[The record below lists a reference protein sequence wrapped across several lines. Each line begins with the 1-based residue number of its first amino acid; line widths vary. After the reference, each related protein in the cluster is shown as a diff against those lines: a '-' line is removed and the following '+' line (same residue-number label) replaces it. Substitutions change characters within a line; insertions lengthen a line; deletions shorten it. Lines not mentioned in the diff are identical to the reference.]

1 MTTSGPA
8 HPLGYTP
15 PPEHPKPGA
24 SSASFSL
31 RKPTLVSP
39 PGKNSHNT
47 VKADRIAIVAA
58 DFDDAQTA
66 LAELTQKYTTV
77 EPQDADVI
85 VALGGDGFVLQ
96 TLRHYI
102 DRKVPVFGMNRGS
115 IGFLMNDYRTDDLP
129 RRVANAQPMTLY
141 PLRMRATTLDGS
153 VHESLAINE
162 VSLLRQT
169 YQAAKL
175 EIQVNDVVRMPELI
189 CDGALVS
196 TAAGSTAYNLSA
208 DGPIIPLSA
217 EIMALALTPISA
229 FRPRR
234 WRGALLPHTA
244 HVRFKVLDN
253 LKRPVSATA
262 DDTEVRDVVQVDVS
276 EERES
281 SFRLLFDPETNLEE
295 RILKEQF
302 AP

>member
-1 MTTSGPA
+1 MT
-8 HPLGYTP
+8 
-15 PPEHPKPGA
+15 
-24 SSASFSL
+24 
-31 RKPTLVSP
+31 P
-39 PGKNSHNT
+39 PGKESQST
-47 VKADRIAIVAA
+47 IKTDRVAIVAA
-58 DFDDAQTA
+58 DFGDAQSA
-66 LAELTQKYTTV
+66 LSELTKKYATV
-77 EPQDADVI
+77 DPQEADVI

-115 IGFLMNDYRTDDLP
+115 IGFLMNDYLTDDLSS
-129 RRVANAQPMTLY
+129 RLASAQPMTLY
-141 PLRMRATTLDGS
+141 PLRMCATTADGG

-175 EIQVNDVVRMPELI
+175 EIQVDGVVRMPELI

-234 WRGALLPHTA
+234 WRGALLSHKA
-244 HVRFKVLDN
+244 HVRFKVLDHK
-253 LKRPVSATA
+253 KRPVSATA
-262 DDTEVRDVVQVDVS
+262 DDTEVRDVVEVAVS
-276 EERES
+276 EERAS